1 VGIAGPDG
9 ATADKPVGF
18 FCVAVAGPGDTTSN
32 RVTVWGDRETIQSRG
47 AKHALN
53 QVRLWLARNANV

>member
-1 VGIAGPDG
+1 VI
-9 ATADKPVGF
+9 
-18 FCVAVAGPGDTTSN
+18 SN

-53 QVRLWLARNANV
+53 QVRLWLENTAAKNG